1 MDKTE
6 IIWNDFKMSV
16 DLHRSYL
23 DLTIKLNMFYYAI
36 TGAILS
42 FHFTNGAVE
51 VSKYAL
57 YLPLLL
63 SIGLAIFF
71 LWSARLANNLRI
83 AIKKGAKALELE
95 FYPEGIVLVML
106 CLIFGIVLALVSIA
120 LVWYIIS
127 F

>member
-1 MDKTE
+1 MTE
-6 IIWNDFKMSV
+6 PEIKWNDFKMSV

-23 DLTIKLNMFYYAI
+23 DLAVNLNMFYYAI

-42 FHFTNGAVE
+42 FHFTNASIE
-51 VSKYAL
+51 LSKYAL

-71 LWSARLANNLRI
+71 LWSARLAHSLRI
-83 AIKKGAKALELE
+83 SIRQSAEDLGLKY
-95 FYPEGIVLVML
+95 YPEGMVLILL
-106 CLIFGIVLALVSIA
+106 CVIFGIVLSLVSVA
-120 LVWYIIS
+120 LLWYLTC